1 MFTSFAPAKI
11 NLFLLVIGQR
21 PDGYHLLDSVAVFA
35 GAGDVVSAAPADELT
50 LTITGP
56 FAGGLTA
63 DQDNLVLQAAQ
74 ALANAAGIPARA
86 ALTLEKNLPVA
97 SGIGG
102 GSADAAAALRVLAQL
117 WALKPPLAKL
127 AAPLGADVPVCM
139 ASKPARM
146 GGIGEIL
153 TAAPELPKFGLV
165 LINPGVAVATPDVFR
180 ARTGRF
186 SMRAALPAGWRQVKF
201 MASDLAELSND
212 LEEPAIKV
220 APVIGTVLRTLQAD
234 RKCLLARMSG
244 SGATCF
250 GIYETPTIA
259 KEAAEAIRRKDWW
272 IWSGGLA
279 EAAPTDI

>member
-97 SGIGG
+97 SGI
-102 GSADAAAALRVLAQL
+102 
-117 WALKPPLAKL
+117 
-127 AAPLGADVPVCM
+127 GADVPVCM